1 MTFPD
6 PVPPPVPDLP
16 EGVDP
21 AGVPK
26 ASAGHDAFV
35 MGVAITVAL
44 LGLIVTVGWIVYH
57 QLVGG

>member
-1 MTFPD
+1 MTVSEPG
-6 PVPPPVPDLP
+6 PPTAGIP

-21 AGVPK
+21 AGVPR

-35 MGVAITVAL
+35 MGGAILVAL
-44 LGLIVTVGWIVYH
+44 LGLIATVGWIVYH